1 MYWREGSRLRGGQF
15 VFATGGRSA
24 GVGESGRAWPFV
36 FVNAVGRD
44 LFRDR
49 ASRGIDPVVD
59 GKPRGFRAL
68 LINAAWHNAAIV
80 LHLRGAAPSLAAAL
94 CHGNMHAPGF

>member
-68 LINAAWHNAAIV
+68 LINAAIV